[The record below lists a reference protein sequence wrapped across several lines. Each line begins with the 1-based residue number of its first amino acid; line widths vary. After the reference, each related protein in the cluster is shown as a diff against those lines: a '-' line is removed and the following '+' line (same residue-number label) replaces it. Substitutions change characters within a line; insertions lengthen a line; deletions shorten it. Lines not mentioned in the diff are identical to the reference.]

1 MYNILVADE
10 ISIIR
15 WGFKAIINE
24 ILQKDV
30 PLNFASSGDEVLKAF
45 EGQTYHLAV
54 VDFNIAGETGLNLL
68 QQMVAKQPQCNIIVS
83 SKIDREYFLSNIM
96 NMEEVKAFV
105 CKRTS
110 EEDFK
115 LSIQY
120 ALQGKKYIP
129 LVQQQILDKIC
140 SSDVVPLNPFR
151 SLSLQEQKV
160 AMLLLKGYGILE
172 ISNELEITSSTAS
185 TYKSRLFKKL
195 QINNVID
202 LHNHANYYG
211 FVPEEDLA

>member
-24 ILQKDV
+24 LFQQDI
-30 PLNFASSGDEVLKAF
+30 PLTFASSGEEVLSELEKQ
-45 EGQTYHLAV
+45 EYDLAII
-54 VDFNIAGETGLNLL
+54 DFNISGENGLNLL
-68 QQMVAKQPQCNIIVS
+68 RQMATKRPECKIIVS
-83 SKIDREYFLSNIM
+83 SKIDREYFLNTILGM
-96 NMEEVKAFV
+96 NEVKAFV

-115 LSIQY
+115 LSIEY
-120 ALQGKKYIP
+120 ALQNKKYIP
-129 LVQQQILDKIC
+129 TLQQQILDQIC
-140 SSDVVPLNPFR
+140 STDLIPLNPFR

-160 AMLLLKGYGILE
+160 ATLLLKGYGILE
-172 ISNELEITSSTAS
+172 ISNELTITSSTAS

-195 QINNVID
+195 QINNIIE
-202 LHNHANYYG
+202 LHNYANYYG
-211 FVPEEDLA
+211 FIVEEDLA